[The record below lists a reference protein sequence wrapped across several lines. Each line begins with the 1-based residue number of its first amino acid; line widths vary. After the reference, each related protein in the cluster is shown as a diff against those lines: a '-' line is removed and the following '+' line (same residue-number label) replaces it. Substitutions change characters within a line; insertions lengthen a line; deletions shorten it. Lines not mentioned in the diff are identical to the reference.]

1 MLSEL
6 PHEFS
11 RLRSVLDYFDN
22 RKTKYCKV
30 NGLQEFQMVFP
41 IFFKNLGTSVDLPCI
56 KKSE

>member
-30 NGLQEFQMVFP
+30 NGLQEFQMIFP
-41 IFFKNLGTSVDLPCI
+41 VFFKNLGTSVDLP
-56 KKSE
+56 SLSR